1 VRDYFVAMDARILE
15 VHQMTDDQLEAL
27 LKEAAE
33 SCNQGLQFCE
43 TIVAAYDAFWRA
55 RTSAPSKRPTPRP
68 TPKPTNKPEIVTVAK
83 TDRPATNNPTIRI
96 TTSAPTRTHFAL
108 TISDVFTDTSVVN
121 SAYEVPKFK
130 IGIEAMARL
139 SLGGDFV
146 GLFDS
151 KNTRSDIKFDANDPL
166 SSLAAIPAR
175 FTFVVSAEITWS
187 GQPGCTDPDIDPP
200 NHLLLCK
207 RTVSKNLYNNDAVD
221 PFITCEC
228 ANKAESNQV
237 FTESD
242 QIFNMNAGC
251 APTFIFH
258 TTNEDKIQCG
268 PAPFVIDINGG
279 IVGTASGHVTKPA
292 LGYFTAFPPSGY
304 NMNLWTEF
312 APGMQQSDSGVP
324 VATHYTVRCIG
335 NGDACEDEVH
345 IIIDSTQSGGHE
357 FDRILIGRT
366 LRPPEDGDWKQGDVI
381 VEVLCCHGTN
391 MNENAPCTC

>member
-1 VRDYFVAMDARILE
+1 MAHVKGTAITITNDRECTYQSARKMLSNQIGSSLLFTIWSDSKVRDYFVAMDARILE

-237 FTESD
+237 L
-242 QIFNMNAGC
+242 AG
-251 APTFIFH
+251 
-258 TTNEDKIQCG
+258 
-268 PAPFVIDINGG
+268 V
-279 IVGTASGHVTKPA
+279 
-292 LGYFTAFPPSGY
+292 
-304 NMNLWTEF
+304 
-312 APGMQQSDSGVP
+312 
-324 VATHYTVRCIG
+324 
-335 NGDACEDEVH
+335 
-345 IIIDSTQSGGHE
+345 TQS
-357 FDRILIGRT
+357 RWTTVTVTAYSVVVTVAVTI
-366 LRPPEDGDWKQGDVI
+366 Q
-381 VEVLCCHGTN
+381 LCDSHKS
-391 MNENAPCTC
+391 AL